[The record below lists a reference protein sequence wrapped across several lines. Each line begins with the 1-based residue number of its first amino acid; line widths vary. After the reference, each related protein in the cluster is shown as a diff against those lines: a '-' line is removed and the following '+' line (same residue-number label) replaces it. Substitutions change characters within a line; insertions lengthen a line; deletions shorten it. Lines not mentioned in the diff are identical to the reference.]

1 MWFYYLHSSSV
12 CIFSLILMSKL
23 EISNES
29 WIIQERRVAIDRR
42 ISERKH
48 CAQQEHLKF
57 GKIPSWQSSITN
69 RFPVCDYDHDEL
81 AFLINLHESIES

>member
-29 WIIQERRVAIDRR
+29 WIIQEGRVAIDRR

-48 CAQQEHLKF
+48 CAQQE
-57 GKIPSWQSSITN
+57 PY
-69 RFPVCDYDHDEL
+69 CDFFAGTL
-81 AFLINLHESIES
+81 NLEKYHRGRVRSRTDFQFVIMIMMN